1 MSWRPHEGGSKE
13 SRDLRSIGSTTDS
26 HRDVILPS
34 RKLSHPRRSLSL
46 ATAIKSGFTP
56 WTQSII
62 SVSPRAKRYIL
73 LVAEIYR
80 SPRVFSSHRHRSLTV
95 TWNMLSQLGSLHLQM
110 CIVYLSSLPQNL
122 HLGDCFP
129 LLQ

>member
-1 MSWRPHEGGSKE
+1 MSWWSHEGGRKE
-13 SRDLRSIGSTTDS
+13 CRDLRSIGSTIDS
-26 HRDVILPS
+26 HRDVILTS

-46 ATAIKSGFTP
+46 ATAIKLGFTP

-73 LVAEIYR
+73 IVAEIYR
-80 SPRVFSSHRHRSLTV
+80 SPRVFSSHRHKSLTV
-95 TWNMLSQLGSLHLQM
+95 TWNMLSQPGSLHLQI
-110 CIVYLSSLPQNL
+110 CIVYLSSFAQNS
-122 HLGDCFP
+122 HFGDCFP